1 MLKPTYKEV
10 VYGQAEVRHLFKISS
25 VGTICGSYV
34 TNGKIVRNAMM
45 RVVRDGVI
53 VIEDKLDSL
62 KREKDDAKEVAQ
74 GYECGIKLEK
84 FNDVKEG
91 DILECYEMVEE
102 ARS

>member
-1 MLKPTYKEV
+1 MKKRFLAFLTV
-10 VYGQAEVRHLFKISS
+10 LAMAVTMTA
-25 VGTICGSYV
+25 CG
-34 TNGKIVRNAMM
+34 
-45 RVVRDGVI
+45 
-53 VIEDKLDSL
+53 
-62 KREKDDAKEVAQ
+62 KDDGKKETAGTTATTQSDGKDDKGEVNY